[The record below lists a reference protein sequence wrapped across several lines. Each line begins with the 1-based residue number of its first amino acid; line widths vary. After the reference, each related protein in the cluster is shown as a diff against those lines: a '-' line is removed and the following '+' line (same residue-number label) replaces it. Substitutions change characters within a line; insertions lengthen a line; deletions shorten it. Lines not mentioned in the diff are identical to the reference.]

1 MKSILLILVLIFV
14 DGVSGWDI
22 GVAEASEIY
31 SHRIH
36 NIFCD
41 NCHSH
46 VAKALDIMKYK
57 GKTNWNMIILCFMV
71 FFKAKFVGYEIL
83 AVTYRIGIK

>member
-1 MKSILLILVLIFV
+1 MLIFFGAIV
-14 DGVSGWDI
+14 GGSTGWDV

-36 NIFCD
+36 NLFCD

-46 VAKALDIMKYK
+46 VAKALDIMSYG
-57 GKTNWNMIILCFMV
+57 GKTNWNMFVLCFMV
-71 FFKAKFVGYEIL
+71 FFKAKFVG
-83 AVTYRIGIK
+83 

>member
-71 FFKAKFVGYEIL
+71 CFKAKFVG
-83 AVTYRIGIK
+83 

>member
-1 MKSILLILVLIFV
+1 MAGPWQLSFKGYFKAV
-14 DGVSGWDI
+14 DTPLGGVTGWDL

-36 NIFCD
+36 NLFCD

-46 VAKALDIMKYK
+46 VAQALDIMNFR
-57 GKTNWNMIILCFMV
+57 GKTNWNMFVLCFMV
-71 FFKAKFVGYEIL
+71 FFKAKFVG
-83 AVTYRIGIK
+83 

>member
-1 MKSILLILVLIFV
+1 MKNAKKWRLNNISVL
-14 DGVSGWDI
+14 GGASAWDR

-36 NIFCD
+36 NLFCD

-46 VAKALDIMKYK
+46 VARALNLMFYERKSD
-57 GKTNWNMIILCFMV
+57 WNMVVLCFMV
-71 FFKAKFVGYEIL
+71 FFKAKFVGYIF
-83 AVTYRIGIK
+83 